1 MSNQTMLNRTKTL
14 LQQHKGHWRSI
25 CTATGLDY
33 EWLNKLAR
41 GKINDP
47 GVNKIQKLHDHL
59 AALEAK
65 TKKKRA
71 H

>member
-1 MSNQTMLNRTKTL
+1 MSNQTMLDRTKTL

-25 CTATGLDY
+25 CSATGLDY

-41 GKINDP
+41 DKIEDP

-59 AALEAK
+59 VSLK
-65 TKKKRA
+65 PKSRKKRPN
-71 H
+71 